1 MKKRLLVLMLALICV
16 MLLSACGCK
25 HETWLDADCTTPKT
39 CADCGETE
47 GAPLGHSW
55 LAATCENAK
64 TCEICGEGTGETI
77 GHKWTDAVCDMPKR
91 CEFCGLKE
99 GEALGHAW
107 VDATTEEPKT
117 CETCGLTEGER
128 IITDE
133 RFTTAATAD
142 IQGVWFYD
150 AHISSDTMY
159 GEQDVIPDYV
169 EFDITMQYILE
180 FRIDGTMSY
189 RHHLPEDSGL
199 EDFMLLMAKES
210 LYETLE
216 AEGYSRE
223 EADEVMME
231 RTGMTVDEYL
241 AQSMESMEAMDFNSI
256 LGMSAQKGVYYV
268 EDGILYTSR
277 SWTGYMLPT
286 EFTLDENGLPM
297 GRTAL
302 TEDPEIY
309 TYTRMEN

>member
-64 TCEICGEGTGETI
+64 TCEICGEVTGETV
-77 GHKWTDAVCDMPKR
+77 GHKWTDAVCEMPKR

-99 GEALGHAW
+99 GEALGHVW

-117 CETCGLTEGER
+117 CESCGLTEGER

-169 EFDITMQYILE
+169 EFDITMQYIVE
-180 FRIDGTMSY
+180 FRNDGTMSY
-189 RHHLPEDSGL
+189 RFHLPEDSGFM
-199 EDFMLLMAKES
+199 DFMLLMAKES
-210 LYETLE
+210 LFETLE

-256 LGMSAQKGVYYV
+256 LGMAAQKGVYYV

-286 EFTLDENGLPM
+286 EFTLDGNGLTM

>member
-64 TCEICGEGTGETI
+64 TCEICGEVTGETV
-77 GHKWTDAVCDMPKR
+77 GHKWTDAVCEMPKR

-99 GEALGHAW
+99 GEALGHVW

-117 CETCGLTEGER
+117 CESCGLTEGER

-169 EFDITMQYILE
+169 EFDITMQYIVE
-180 FRIDGTMSY
+180 FGNDGTMSY
-189 RHHLPEDSGL
+189 RFHLPEDSGFM
-199 EDFMLLMAKES
+199 DFMLLMAKES
-210 LYETLE
+210 LFESLE
-216 AEGYSRE
+216 EEGYTRE
-223 EADEVMME
+223 EADEAMKE
-231 RTGMTVDEYL
+231 KFGMTVEEYL
-241 AQSMESMEAMDFNSI
+241 AQSMESVEAMDFNSI
-256 LGMSAQKGVYYV
+256 LGMAAQKGVYYV
-268 EDGILYTSR
+268 KDGVLF
-277 SWTGYMLPT
+277 TGKTWDSFMMPST
-286 EFTLDENGLPM
+286 FTLDGNGLTLGSNAVM
-297 GRTAL
+297 EGA
-302 TEDPEIY
+302 EIH
-309 TYTRMEN
+309 TYTRLEN